1 MAKREVHDVR
11 SGTQPFGGRGAGEP
25 DLKALHTPPPPPML
39 GPMACVGRIVG
50 GSLGLALAALSM
62 NGRLAGA
69 AEAPAWEPH
78 PAGRSFAVAPGPA
91 GKAGFTA
98 LPAAVTGVA
107 FTNTLPEYR
116 HLTNQILLNG
126 AGLALGDVDSDGWT
140 DLYLCNADGPNALFR
155 NLGAWRFTNITAS
168 AGVAC
173 PGLTA
178 SGAAIAD
185 LDGDGALDLV
195 VNTVG
200 QGTHVFRNDGT
211 GRFTHLGALNPGRG
225 GMTAALADADGDGFL
240 DLYLCNYRTTALMDM
255 PNARAT
261 FKTVDGRTVIETVNG
276 RPLTDPDLTNRFVL
290 TPQGSIEELGEPDR
304 FYRNLGGTNFALVPF
319 TGGAFLDEDGR
330 PLTAPL
336 FEWGLAAAFHD
347 LNDDGRPDL
356 YVCNDFQTPDRVW
369 LNLGQGRFRLLPRLA
384 VRKNALFSMAVDFAD
399 FNRDG
404 HLDFFTLDM
413 MSREHG
419 QRMRYLG
426 DRNPPLQLPGVYDDR
441 PQYGLNMLFLN
452 RGDGTWAE
460 IGQLAGVEAAEWAW
474 SCVFLDVDLDGWE
487 DLLAVNGMERAARD
501 MDVVEYLQ
509 RLRATRRMSDAEIFR
524 ERRAFPRLATANLAF
539 HNRRDLTFEEVG
551 AAWGFDWRGISH
563 ALALGD
569 LDNDGDL
576 DVVINNLNA
585 PPLLLRNDSPAPR
598 LAVRLRGLP
607 PNTRGIGARL
617 RVTAP
622 GLPPQTQQVMA
633 GSRYLAG
640 DDPVRAFAA
649 GSPTNRL
656 TLEVFW
662 PGGRHSVW
670 RDLPANRV
678 YEVDEARA
686 EPPGTDATP
695 PPPPSAAPTPTW
707 FEDVSDRL
715 THRHHE
721 EAFDDFA
728 RQPLLPR
735 KLSQLGPGLAWAD
748 VNGDGWD
755 DLLVPA
761 GKGGTLGVLTNDT
774 RGGFAPD
781 PGPRF
786 SQPAARDQTTALA
799 WRDRAGGTRV
809 VIGSAHY
816 EEAPTAGAALLQCP
830 PDPNAAGPVEVFA
843 TPESSTGPL
852 ALADVDA
859 DGRPE
864 LFVGGRVVP
873 GRYPAPT
880 ASRLL
885 RLDPAT
891 GRWTAPDDANNRA
904 LATAGLVS
912 DAVFTDL
919 DGDGWPELV
928 LACEW
933 GPLRLFRNQ
942 RGTLTE
948 RNPPLRWP
956 ADAVSPGSTN
966 SPSARLA
973 QLTGWWNSV
982 TAGDF
987 DGDGRLDLVAGNWGR
1002 NSKYQAHRSRPL
1014 HLYWGDL
1021 GGADRVDLVEAHF
1034 DAGLQK
1040 YVPERQL
1047 DILAASLPYLRG
1059 LFPTHRAYSTAGVEQ
1074 VLADRAGEAQ
1084 RLEAA
1089 WLESTLFLNRG
1100 DHFEPHVLP
1109 LQAQFAP
1116 IFGLAVA
1123 DCDGDGAVDLFLAEN
1138 FFGMPPETAR
1148 YDAGRGLV
1156 LRGDGRGGFEPL
1168 PGQVSGVKV
1177 YGEQRGAAAADF
1189 DQDGRVD
1196 LAVAQNGAET
1206 RLFRNQT
1213 ARPGLR
1219 VRVEAGPDN
1228 PDGLGT
1234 QVRGVFGGKPGPVS
1248 EVRAGGGYWSQ
1259 SSPVLVV
1266 SGPERPEA
1274 LEVRWPGG
1282 RTTRVVVPPDTR
1294 EITVRAA
1301 P

>member
-1 MAKREVHDVR
+1 
-11 SGTQPFGGRGAGEP
+11 
-25 DLKALHTPPPPPML
+25 ML

-50 GSLGLALAALSM
+50 GSFGLVLAALSL
-62 NGRLAGA
+62 NGHLAEAAGA
-69 AEAPAWEPH
+69 PIWEPH
-78 PAGRSFAVAPGPA
+78 PAGRSFAVAPGPV

-98 LPAAVTGVA
+98 LPAAVTGVV

-126 AGLALGDVDSDGWT
+126 AGLALGDVDGDGWT
-140 DLYLCNADGPNALFR
+140 DVYLCNADGPNALFR
-155 NLGAWRFTNITAS
+155 NLGNWRFTNITAS

-173 PGLTA
+173 RGLT
-178 SGAAIAD
+178 STGAAFAD
-185 LDGDGALDLV
+185 LDGDGDPDLV
-195 VNTVG
+195 VNTLG
-200 QGTHVFRNDGT
+200 RGTHVFRNEGA

-225 GMTAALADADGDGFL
+225 GMTAALADFDGDGFP
-240 DLYLCNYRTTALMDM
+240 DLYIANYRTSALMDM

-261 FKTVDGRTVIETVNG
+261 FRTLDGRTVIETING

-290 TPQGSIEELGEPDR
+290 TPQGSLEELGEPDVL
-304 FYRNLGGTNFALVPF
+304 YRNLGGTNFALVPF

-336 FEWGLAAAFHD
+336 FEWGLTAQFRD

-369 LNLGQGRFRLLPRLA
+369 LNQGLGRFRLLPRLA

-399 FNRDG
+399 LNRDG
-404 HLDFFTLDM
+404 HPDFFTLDM
-413 MSREHG
+413 MSREHS

-426 DRNPPLQLPGVYDDR
+426 DRNPPPQLPGVYDDR

-452 RGDGTWAE
+452 RGDDTWAE
-460 IGQLAGVEAAEWAW
+460 IAQLAGVEAAEWAW

-509 RLRATRRMSDAEIFR
+509 RLRATRRLSDAEIFR

-539 HNRRDLTFEEVG
+539 RNRRDLTFEEVG
-551 AAWGFDWRGISH
+551 AAWGFDWRGVSQ

-576 DVVINNLNA
+576 DVVVNNLNA

-622 GLPPQTQQVMA
+622 GLPLQTRDVLA
-633 GSRYLAG
+633 GGRYLAG
-640 DDPVRAFAA
+640 DDPVQTFAA
-649 GSPTNRL
+649 GSVTNRL
-656 TLEVFW
+656 TLEVLW
-662 PGGRHSVW
+662 PGGRRSLLT
-670 RDLPANRV
+670 DLPANRLV
-678 YEVDEARA
+678 EVDEARA
-686 EPPGTDATP
+686 EPAAADRGPATSGTPEPQAAP
-695 PPPPSAAPTPTW
+695 PPW
-707 FEDVSDRL
+707 FEDVSERL
-715 THRHHE
+715 NHRHHE

-748 VNGDGWD
+748 VNGDGWE

-761 GKGGTLGVLTNDT
+761 GKGGRFGVLTNDS

-781 PGPRF
+781 LSPRF
-786 SQPAARDQTTALA
+786 SQPAARDQTAVVV
-799 WRDRAGGTRV
+799 WRDAAAGAPQV
-809 VIGSAHY
+809 AVGSAHY
-816 EEAPTAGAALLQCP
+816 EDGQVAGAAVLTCP
-830 PDPNAAGPVEVFA
+830 EATGPSDWLPANA
-843 TPESSTGPL
+843 SSVGPL
-852 ALADVDA
+852 AVADVDG
-859 DGRPE
+859 DGVPE
-864 LFVGGRVVP
+864 LFVGGRVIP
-873 GRYPAPT
+873 GRYPMPAG
-880 ASRLL
+880 SRLF
-885 RLDPAT
+885 RRDPAS
-891 GRWTAPDDANNRA
+891 GQFAAPDDANNRA
-904 LATAGLVS
+904 LAAVGLVS
-912 DAVFTDL
+912 GAVFTDL

-933 GPLRLFRNQ
+933 GPLRVFRNE

-948 RNPPLRWP
+948 WNPPLRWP
-956 ADAVSPGSTN
+956 ADAASPGNTK
-966 SPSARLA
+966 SPSDRLA

-987 DGDGRLDLVAGNWGR
+987 DGDGRPDLVAGNWGR
-1002 NSKYQAHRSRPL
+1002 NSKYQAHRARPL
-1014 HLYWGDL
+1014 RLYWGDL
-1021 GGADRVDLVEAHF
+1021 GGAGRVDVVEAHY
-1034 DAGLQK
+1034 DAALQK

-1100 DHFEPHVLP
+1100 DHFEARPLP
-1109 LQAQFAP
+1109 IEAQFAP
-1116 IFGLAVA
+1116 VFGLAVA
-1123 DCDGDGAVDLFLAEN
+1123 DFDGDGALDLFLAEN
-1138 FFGMPPETAR
+1138 FFGVPPETAR

-1156 LRGDGRGGFEPL
+1156 LRGDGRGGFAPL

-1177 YGEQRGAAAADF
+1177 YGEQRGAAVADF
-1189 DQDGRVD
+1189 DGDGRVD

-1213 ARPGLR
+1213 ARPGFR
-1219 VRVEAGPDN
+1219 VRLNAGPGN
-1228 PDGLGT
+1228 PEGLGA
-1234 QVRGVFGGKPGPVS
+1234 QVRGVFGGRPGPVL

-1259 SSPVLVV
+1259 DSPVLVV
-1266 SGPERPEA
+1266 TGPGRPEA

-1282 RTTRVVVPPDTR
+1282 RTQRVPVPAEAR
-1294 EITVRAA
+1294 EISVRAA
-1301 P
+1301 AP